1 MNKHDELTEHVDAL
15 KAMSVDDLPALSGVG
30 ILDCPLCS
38 RELMNSV
45 EVQLGYDSLN
55 KVATWTVAQLIAW
68 TALQRRSGI
77 DAKELLERT
86 SGGVM
91 PGIGG
96 ALVGD
101 VGTIGVNDVNGI
113 FVGIEPDGYTHS

>member
-15 KAMSVDDLPALSGVG
+15 KLMSVDDLPGLSGVG
-30 ILDCPLCS
+30 ILDCPVCS
-38 RELMNSV
+38 REVIDPGDLH
-45 EVQLGYDSLN
+45 LGYDALE
-55 KVATWTVAQLIAW
+55 KIRTWTVAQLISW
-68 TALQRRSGI
+68 TQLQKRSGI
-77 DAKELLERT
+77 DAAELLERT

-96 ALVGD
+96 AINGD
-101 VGTIGVNDVNGI
+101 VGTIGVSDFNGI

>member
-15 KAMSVDDLPALSGVG
+15 KAMSVDDLPSLSGVG
-30 ILDCPLCS
+30 VLDCPVCS
-38 RELMNSV
+38 REIVDPV
-45 EVQLGYDSLN
+45 EIKFGYDALE
-55 KVATWTVAQLIAW
+55 KIRTWTVAQLIAW
-68 TALQRRSGI
+68 TQLQKGSGI
-77 DAKELLERT
+77 AATELLERT

-96 ALVGD
+96 ALFGD
-101 VGTIGVNDVNGI
+101 VGTLGVNDVNGI

>member
-1 MNKHDELTEHVDAL
+1 MNKHDELTGHVDAL
-15 KAMSVDDLPALSGVG
+15 KLMPVDDLPNLSGVG
-30 ILDCPLCS
+30 VLDCPVCS
-38 RELMNSV
+38 REIVTPETIELD
-45 EVQLGYDSLN
+45 YDALE
-55 KVATWTVAQLIAW
+55 KIHTWTVAQLISW
-68 TALQRRSGI
+68 VQLQKRSGI
-77 DAKELLERT
+77 NGKELLERT

-101 VGTIGVNDVNGI
+101 VGTIGVSDVNGI

>member
-1 MNKHDELTEHVDAL
+1 MIKHDELTEHVDAL
-15 KAMSVDDLPALSGVG
+15 RLMSVEDLPGLSGVG
-30 ILDCPLCS
+30 ILDCPVCR
-38 RELMNSV
+38 REIYNVMGNDF
-45 EVQLGYDSLN
+45 GYDALQ
-55 KVATWTVAQLIAW
+55 KLRTWTVAQLIAW
-68 TALQRRSGI
+68 TQLQKRSGI
-77 DAKELLERT
+77 DTTDLLART